1 MDTCGTM
8 HGWKHSTNTMCWID
22 RLNIVNS
29 HRTNK
34 VNSGKQGLAKKEIC
48 GWQNTNLTTLTRWHT
63 YTGAKFTLTAA
74 ASKGATDLQITC
86 LSLVGTLRA
95 RSNTSDWEGLCKCL
109 GAKFPGQKRAALG
122 KGLLLALVRDLNG
135 RALTLLEKDLDAVVH
150 NSEEETEETG

>member
-1 MDTCGTM
+1 M
-8 HGWKHSTNTMCWID
+8 
-22 RLNIVNS
+22 
-29 HRTNK
+29 
-34 VNSGKQGLAKKEIC
+34 AKKEIC

-109 GAKFPGQKRAALG
+109 GVKFPGQKRAALG

-150 NSEEETEETG
+150 KSEEETEETG